1 MSRTDTHTENR
12 TDARIE
18 ARTDARSDARTGAG
32 ATIRAALAATLLA
45 GTAAPALAQETTLT
59 VAMHYG
65 QDDAAPLIECFRRYE
80 EANPGIRVEYQ
91 QLSYRDYLQ
100 TVLTSRLGGQAPD
113 IYHLYSIWG
122 AQMVDNGVLAAPP
135 AGIESFVRGNY
146 AASTVDAAS
155 IDGTLYGV
163 PSEVS
168 AYMLV
173 SNMALLR
180 EAGFD
185 APPTTWD
192 ELVEIASAITKRNEQ
207 GRIETAGFAFAD
219 STSGTVHPFLV
230 MLSSAGRDAFAD
242 GFEGTNLASPEAI
255 DVVKKQAA
263 LVASGVTDGSVDGF
277 DFPAGGIGMI
287 IMANWLESDIRAGF
301 GERFEE
307 DVKVSAI
314 PMGEDWR
321 TLQYAFFY
329 GVDSQSENQDEAWD
343 LIAYVNSPE
352 SASTEGGPSCTGEML
367 DALGALTA
375 NAADLEAI
383 GEQDGFTQPFI
394 AAINDDRAISEP
406 NVIQSAEIQKLMSDA
421 IRDVRAG
428 DAEAAEAM
436 GALDASVSDVLAEF
450 Y

>member
-1 MSRTDTHTENR
+1 MIRIRKTDNDRVRTHPP
-12 TDARIE
+12 
-18 ARTDARSDARTGAG
+18 TGTAHA
-32 ATIRAALAATLLA
+32 ATRATTRAATLAAALLA
-45 GTAAPALAQETTLT
+45 GPALAQDATTLT
-59 VAMHYG
+59 VAMHYS
-65 QDDAAPLIECFRRYE
+65 QDQAAPLIECFRRYE
-80 EANPGIRVEYQ
+80 EANPGIAVEYQ

-122 AQMVDNGVLAAPP
+122 AQMVDNGVLATPP
-135 AGIESFVRGNY
+135 AEIETFIRDTY
-146 AASTVDAAS
+146 AESTVDAAS

-180 EAGFD
+180 EAGYD

-192 ELVEIASAITKRNEQ
+192 ELREIASAVTTRNEQ

-230 MLSSAGRDAFAD
+230 MLSSEGVDAFTE

-255 DVVKKQAA
+255 DVVGKQAA
-263 LVASGVTDGSVDGF
+263 LVADGVTDASVDGF

-287 IMANWLESDIRAGF
+287 IMANWLEADIRAGF
-301 GERFEE
+301 GDRFGE
-307 DVKVSAI
+307 DVAVSAI

-329 GVDSQSENQDEAWD
+329 GVDSGSENQDEAWD
-343 LIAYVNSPE
+343 LIAYVNGPE
-352 SASTEGGPSCTGEML
+352 SAATEGGPSCTGAML
-367 DALGALTA
+367 NDLGALTA

-383 GEQDGFTQPFI
+383 GEQDAFTRPFI
-394 AAINDDRAISEP
+394 DAINDGKAVSEP
-406 NVIQSAEIQKLMSDA
+406 NVIQSAEIQKLMSDT

-428 DAEAAEAM
+428 DADATEAM
-436 GALDASVSDVLAEF
+436 GELDESVSDVLAEF